1 MLGSFLAYVRIF
13 SVAKVVSNAMIA
25 RAVIGATLSEL
36 NISARMFTNP
46 VDVTLTGMLRV

>member
-1 MLGSFLAYVRIF
+1 MLGPFLAYVRIF

-36 NISARMFTNP
+36 NISARIATNP
-46 VDVTLTGMLRV
+46 VEVTLTRMLSE

>member
-13 SVAKVVSNAMIA
+13 SVTKVVSNTMIA

-46 VDVTLTGMLRV
+46 VDVILTGMLRV